1 MTEKEKLQFVEKVVS
16 PFSVDQLLRMATM
29 KKWKDSMFS
38 EKDEEHVEELC
49 RKLATQNGYE
59 EKDLQ
64 LAFQYVKELA
74 GNELTIN
81 K

>member
-1 MTEKEKLQFVEKVVS
+1 
-16 PFSVDQLLRMATM
+16 M
-29 KKWKDSMFS
+29 K
-38 EKDEEHVEELC
+38 VEELC

>member
-1 MTEKEKLQFVEKVVS
+1 
-16 PFSVDQLLRMATM
+16 
-29 KKWKDSMFS
+29 MFS

-74 GNELTIN
+74 GNELTIE